1 MIRRLVFVGSSL
13 DALRAFPEDVKDDI
27 GYALWL
33 AQNGQ
38 KHREAKPLRGF
49 GGAGVLEIVE
59 SYQGDAYRAVYTIL
73 YPEAVYVLHVFQKKS
88 TRGIATPTQHLDLV
102 KQRLKEVEERRAREN
117 VR

>member
-1 MIRRLVFVGSSL
+1 MTRRLVFVGSSL
-13 DALRAFPEDVKDDI
+13 DVLRAFPEDVKDDI

-38 KHREAKPLRGF
+38 KHRDAKPLRGF

-59 SYQGDAYRAVYTIL
+59 CY
-73 YPEAVYVLHVFQKKS
+73 
-88 TRGIATPTQHLDLV
+88 
-102 KQRLKEVEERRAREN
+102 KEVGERRAREN